1 MGPYHA
7 EIIASGRVGVILHFF
22 SLAYYLVPLLRCV
35 LSEMSEM
42 FVLRV
47 QVSDIYCFSL
57 KVSEFNKVQCSL
69 RSHFSFSTY
78 DICHQKLNVVH
89 FKRLSFSFMCV
100 QSEGCRV
107 ISHTYF

>member
-47 QVSDIYCFSL
+47 QVSDIIAF
-57 KVSEFNKVQCSL
+57 
-69 RSHFSFSTY
+69 H
-78 DICHQKLNVVH
+78 
-89 FKRLSFSFMCV
+89 
-100 QSEGCRV
+100 
-107 ISHTYF
+107 